1 MAAIRP
7 TVKNVSKVRLPE
19 KLPPAITRP
28 RQLAEAVLTQSLFE
42 MGTDGRTAL
51 AWDWALTGTRP
62 SPVTLSLPADSPPS
76 RQEILAEA
84 SAMAEG
90 STALPGV
97 PSDYCDELGEA
108 RRVLAWLA
116 GATDEI
122 PVDDE
127 NRGRFIGARDDYART
142 DSDIRHVRDN
152 ARHGIDAFDLPEPM
166 NSTDAKTPWQWDSK
180 WMNAAWLRGVRDLL
194 GWVLGNRA
202 AAPLSGQTVD
212 LPAVHD
218 LTYEDSAAADIV
230 LQGRP
235 GGIVVDPDSYP
246 PPQYGEAI
254 QATIRWL
261 RGETTTPPA
270 DHHGCGA
277 YAVCPEVSRP

>member
-1 MAAIRP
+1 
-7 TVKNVSKVRLPE
+7 VRLPE
-19 KLPPAITRP
+19 HVPPAITRP
-28 RQLAEAVLTQSLFE
+28 RPLIDAVLTQSLLE
-42 MGTDGRTAL
+42 MGTDGRAAL

-62 SPVTLSLPADSPPS
+62 SPVTLSSPAGHPPS
-76 RQEILAEA
+76 REKIHTEA
-84 SAMAEG
+84 GAPPEG
-90 STALPGV
+90 STAPPGV
-97 PSDYCDELGEA
+97 PTDYCDELREA
-108 RRVLAWLA
+108 RRVLAWLI
-116 GATDEI
+116 GDTDEI

-127 NRGRFIGARDDYART
+127 NRGRFIGARNDYART
-142 DSDIRHVRDN
+142 DPDIRHVRDN

-166 NSTDAKTPWQWDSK
+166 NSTDAKIPWQWDSR

-194 GWVLGNRA
+194 DWVLGNRA

-212 LPAVHD
+212 LPAVYN
-218 LTYEDSAAADIV
+218 LIYEDSAAADVV

-235 GGIVVDPDSYP
+235 GGIAVDPDSYP

-277 YAVCPEVSRP
+277 YAACPEASRL

>member
-7 TVKNVSKVRLPE
+7 TVKSVGTVRLPE
-19 KLPPAITRP
+19 QVPPAITRP
-28 RQLAEAVLTQSLFE
+28 RHLIKAVVAQSLLE
-42 MGTDGRTAL
+42 MGTDGRTAR
-51 AWDWALTGTRP
+51 AWNWALTGTRP
-62 SPVTLSLPADSPPS
+62 SPVTLSLPPGHPPS
-76 RQEILAEA
+76 REEILAEA
-84 SAMAEG
+84 DAQPED
-90 STALPGV
+90 STALRSV
-97 PSDYCDELGEA
+97 PSGYCDELGEA

-142 DSDIRHVRDN
+142 NADIRQVRDN
-152 ARHGIDAFDLPEPM
+152 ARRSLDACDLPDPM
-166 NSTDAKTPWQWDSK
+166 DPREARTPWQWDTD

-194 GWVLGNRA
+194 DWVLGKRA
-202 AAPLSGQTVD
+202 ASPLCGHMVS
-212 LPAVHD
+212 LPTAYD
-218 LTYEDSAAADIV
+218 LTYEDSAASDVIR
-230 LQGRP
+230 QGRP
-235 GGIVVDPDSYP
+235 GGIAVDPATYP

-261 RGETTTPPA
+261 RGEITTPPA

-277 YAVCPEVSRP
+277 YAACPEASRP